1 MLRNFQRPHED
12 THQYEAEQQ
21 DDEVRQDQPERIGE
35 YDVALLREQIEARL
49 QARGSSARRAS
60 RRRVRCPGMPKGE
73 HRDLRSADNCV
84 VADFGSHDALHDPGA
99 EFFGLL
105 GKTLGFIIGY
115 EGRYV
120 AARAR
125 HDADQ

>member
-1 MLRNFQRPHED
+1 MSPCSENRSKPGFRPWDHQR
-12 THQYEAEQQ
+12 AEHH
-21 DDEVRQDQPERIGE
+21 GGGC
-35 YDVALLREQIEARL
+35 A
-49 QARGSSARRAS
+49 
-60 RRRVRCPGMPKGE
+60 PGDAKGE
-73 HRDLRSADNCV
+73 HRDLRSADNRV
-84 VADFGSHDALHDPGA
+84 VADFRSHDAFHDPGA